1 MGQRLDARLIYG
13 RLGDLES
20 VADADLGPMSGLDGR
35 VLSTRRA
42 SDPESMSPGV
52 EGETLVYVLSDDNF
66 NAGQST
72 LLMMFALEE

>member
-1 MGQRLDARLIYG
+1 MRPEEQPDPDRTRTLPEGAPPG
-13 RLGDLES
+13 
-20 VADADLGPMSGLDGR
+20 VCADVLDGR

-42 SDPESMSPGV
+42 SDPESLSPGV

-66 NAGQST
+66 NAGQRT